1 MFHLI
6 CVCAPVKGGVQ
17 RRSKSPDTQRRLE
30 VGKPEI
36 HSLVIENLD

>member
-6 CVCAPVKGGVQ
+6 CVCAPIKGGVQ
-17 RRSKSPDTQRRLE
+17 RRSKSPDTQRRLD

-36 HSLVIENLD
+36 RSLVTQNLD